1 MKTSPAAGETEET
14 LMAAM
19 LGRSVSRTYPPK
31 QPPAADAPSALTVR
45 DLTAV
50 GVTGA
55 SLEIRAGEIVAL
67 AGLVGAGRSELARAI
82 FGASPATAGEMT
94 PGAPAHGHAARVA
107 AGQRH
112 DDPRIAQG

>member
-1 MKTSPAAGETEET
+1 
-14 LMAAM
+14 MAAM
-19 LGRSVSRTYPPK
+19 LGRSVSRTYPQK

-94 PGAPAHGHAARVA
+94 AGSTRLTGNAARVA